1 MDHLS
6 NAAEIVFIGLCC
18 RLGTPTQVT
27 IRREIMDILEI
38 IPSPM
43 KKGNSHFI
51 HMISGSYRDGFRFE
65 SSDLDMMLWY
75 TNNKVICEMSQ
86 FMGFYASD
94 ENIILMEYL
103 ENPPGFVKLKLLTP
117 TRNLEYL
124 HFSVVM
130 HGKDR
135 YLSSEIFR
143 NKRFQFLL
151 TLPKVSTWN
160 LQSHGPVANFNIKG
174 IDIDY
179 GMCLH
184 SLNWPQ
190 TAYPWIDRCIKKQW
204 PVKSVLKTILSN
216 GCHVMPIESKTDS
229 DEKGLEWRISFSL
242 AEQKIVNSMNHVQFI
257 CYGVLKILYKE
268 VFRVKKKESLLC
280 SYYLKT
286 ILLWEIQNNP
296 SNTFWHPSNFVMC
309 FWMCFKRLCKCVLDS
324 NCPNF
329 FIPENNMFRNKIVG
343 AASESLFSELYGY
356 YEMKEKFLLLSPT
369 LSSILKPIIDKRRIE
384 IPFSRE
390 LELSV
395 FDMDRCIIG
404 DLFGKDPSPHLW
416 KRWFFPFKRIE
427 CLSQLPLSQF
437 QLLAIQYCLANALVK
452 AAFVI
457 NNQFTKNKIW
467 YRFDRKILHL
477 LKLAS
482 RIGPVSQVLYLG
494 VHYYSTGRLNKV
506 LKITDLCLH
515 MFSQPFLLF
524 QDRADTNEK
533 QYTEII
539 GKYSLSK
546 RMTKAWI
553 DSLSFIGPIAC
564 LSKSE
569 SGFHISPYVLVH
581 MLNVLTNIKLTDT
594 SRCIQS
600 LTKLHELLCKH
611 EGYKCGDPRIISCY
625 DFEICQQIVSDLRE
639 VVESYQE
646 STLRTPH
653 HGIQKAVETS
663 MERVLQ
669 QLSNKC

>member
-1 MDHLS
+1 
-6 NAAEIVFIGLCC
+6 
-18 RLGTPTQVT
+18 
-27 IRREIMDILEI
+27 
-38 IPSPM
+38 
-43 KKGNSHFI
+43 
-51 HMISGSYRDGFRFE
+51 MISGSYRDGFRFE

-143 NKRFQFLL
+143 NKNFQFLL

-174 IDIDY
+174 TDIDF
-179 GMCLH
+179 GTCLH

-216 GCHVMPIESKTDS
+216 GCHVMPVESKTDS

-242 AEQKIVNSMNHVQFI
+242 AEQNIVNSMNHVQFI
-257 CYGVLKILYKE
+257 CYGVLKILHKE
-268 VFRVKKKESLLC
+268 VFCVKKKESLLC

-296 SNTFWHPSNFVMC
+296 SNTFWHPSNFVIC

-356 YEMKEKFLLLSPT
+356 YQYEMKEKFLLLSPT

-404 DLFGKDPSPHLW
+404 DLFGKDPSP
-416 KRWFFPFKRIE
+416 PF
-427 CLSQLPLSQF
+427 
-437 QLLAIQYCLANALVK
+437 V
-452 AAFVI
+452 
-457 NNQFTKNKIW
+457 
-467 YRFDRKILHL
+467 
-477 LKLAS
+477 
-482 RIGPVSQVLYLG
+482 
-494 VHYYSTGRLNKV
+494 
-506 LKITDLCLH
+506 
-515 MFSQPFLLF
+515 LF

-546 RMTKAWI
+546 RMTNAWI
-553 DSLSFIGPIAC
+553 DSLSFIGPIAY

-569 SGFHISPYVLVH
+569 SGIHISPYVLVH

-611 EGYKCGDPRIISCY
+611 EGINA
-625 DFEICQQIVSDLRE
+625 EIQGSFLVMILRS
-639 VVESYQE
+639 V
-646 STLRTPH
+646 R
-653 HGIQKAVETS
+653 K
-663 MERVLQ
+663 
-669 QLSNKC
+669 